1 MFGKIGDFVS
11 DNIGG
16 IVGGGLI
23 GGPTGALIGGGIDF
37 ATGGGI
43 TDFIAGPGAQDPV
56 PDFIRAAGRDAYTMG
71 REQIL
76 RNPIEQFGQSVVP
89 DFSADSLAAFDEI
102 RRIAGQAPQF
112 YGLDRLQKNAA
123 GQASPFVADPS
134 KVAGGGHL
142 ASVAGGSFLGAN
154 PYFQAAMDASFRP
167 ALRAYQTGTAPQID
181 NDAARLGRYGSG
193 AHANAVNQ
201 GQDMFARALAEAS
214 AKTAFD
220 MYNAER
226 ASQDNAA
233 ARLFGAATDAFAN
246 DRAREQSA
254 AAQMLVA
261 SPQLAAMQYAP
272 ANALASIGAAQEK
285 LQAAQLLDEREQFD
299 QAQREPIERI
309 GGFSR
314 AIAGVPTFE
323 NAVQPDPFQGML
335 GGALGYGMQG
345 FALGG
350 PLGGLIGGI
359 GGGLL
364 GAR

>member
-11 DNIGG
+11 DNIAG

-23 GGPTGALIGGGIDF
+23 GGPTGALIGGGLDY
-37 ATGGGI
+37 ATGGGL
-43 TDFIAGPGAQDPV
+43 TDFVAGPGVQDPV
-56 PDFIRAAGRDAYTMG
+56 PDFMRAAGRDAYTMG

-89 DFSADSLAAFDEI
+89 DFSADSLAAFDQI
-102 RRIAGQAPQF
+102 RSVAGQAPQF
-112 YGLDRLQKNAA
+112 YGLDRLQQNAA
-123 GQASPFVADPS
+123 GQTSPFINDPS
-134 KVAGGGHL
+134 AVAGGGHL

-181 NDAARLGRYGSG
+181 NEAARLGRYGSG

-214 AKTAFD
+214 ANTAFN

-272 ANALASIGAAQEK
+272 ANALASIGATQEQR
-285 LQAAQLLDEREQFD
+285 QAAQLLDQREQFD
-299 QAQREPIERI
+299 RAQREPIERI

-323 NAVQPDPFQGML
+323 NAPQSDPFGGML
-335 GGALGYGMQG
+335 GGALAGGMTGMQ
-345 FALGG
+345 FG